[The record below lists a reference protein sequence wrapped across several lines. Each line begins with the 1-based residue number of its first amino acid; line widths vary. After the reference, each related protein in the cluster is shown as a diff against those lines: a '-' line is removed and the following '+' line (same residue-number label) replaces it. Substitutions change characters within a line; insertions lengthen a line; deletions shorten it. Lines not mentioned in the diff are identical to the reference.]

1 MNSFVKNFLATLIL
15 SLGLFAFLGNGNVS
29 EAQNT
34 GCQIESASFRPSGI
48 INNYAESNPPN
59 VYLDV
64 RTLGC
69 DGSSDLL
76 KFKLYTIDIQDDVL
90 AEMPIYQT
98 NYFWV
103 NSTVTSS
110 PFASPTIWSN
120 NPEFSIPIKLG
131 EDGPLGNCLPAGG
144 LNLQTEEPPQSFTL
158 GSVNNIFS
166 GLNFYTTGT
175 TNVQD
180 CFLYFKIYKYVG
192 GSPASEQLIYSV
204 GSPANPQ
211 LIYHCDGDCNQDF
224 IIPSNICFIADSSLN
239 TNSGLVPY
247 MGNCEVDGSTINVT
261 TINGGSSSG
270 GVMGSIGEYSTTPL
284 APLPGFT
291 GNPNLGQWLESL
303 FTMLIVIAGILALI
317 MIIVGGITY
326 VTSESFGEKGKGK
339 GYIMNAIAGLVLALG
354 AWVIL
359 NTINPNLAEDLNI
372 KIPTVTLDG
381 PTKEWAGGN
390 AAPGTNIAPTA
401 LLNGQPIIM
410 GMLWPDDSQQRGQ
423 LSAVGISVVSSGN
436 SNCTPTAGTPNCT
449 SVYFDGPASGI
460 IQEIINFKST
470 CGNCDIVITGGSE
483 AWLHETHGPN
493 KRIVDIRATP
503 SLNTYLNGLPGGP
516 SPSANFPSGQTIN
529 IEGVGRFYAEPSG
542 STGNTTAKHW
552 HVTIY

>member
-1 MNSFVKNFLATLIL
+1 MNSFVKNFLATFIL
-15 SLGLFAFLGNGNVS
+15 SLGLFAFWGNGNVS

-34 GCQIESASFRPSGI
+34 GCQIESAGFRPSGI
-48 INNYAESNPPN
+48 INNYVDSTPT
-59 VYLDV
+59 VVFIDI
-64 RTLGC
+64 RTNGC
-69 DGSSDLL
+69 VISDLL
-76 KFKLYTIDIQDDVL
+76 KLNLYSIDINGSSIDEQLLQTNLFVVSPTAATSPYSSDVL
-90 AEMPIYQT
+90 I
-98 NYFWV
+98 
-103 NSTVTSS
+103 SS
-110 PFASPTIWSN
+110 QE
-120 NPEFSIPIKLG
+120 EFSIPISLG
-131 EDGPLGNCLPAGG
+131 DEGNMGRCYSNGGHDGSLSSDSPQFQSSL
-144 LNLQTEEPPQSFTL
+144 LNQMF
-158 GSVNNIFS
+158 GS
-166 GLNFYTTGT
+166 GLNF
-175 TNVQD
+175 NPPD
-180 CFLYFKIYKYVG
+180 CFIYLKIYKNT
-192 GSPASEQLIYSV
+192 GSSTPFQLMYELGSGDSPMLIYQC
-204 GSPANPQ
+204 ADQ
-211 LIYHCDGDCNQDF
+211 DCGMLENELF
-224 IIPSNICFIADSSLN
+224 VIPSNACFSPNDPDN
-239 TNSGLVPY
+239 TNNGLVPY
-247 MGNCEVDGSTINVT
+247 MGTCTLNQSTVNVT

-410 GMLWPDDSQQRGQ
+410 GMPWPDDSQQRGQ